1 MADPK
6 KRKVKQINLLII
18 IAIIVG
24 ICIPLCFTAVQMG
37 VFAKEPVVE
46 AKQEVTDE
54 SAPVLRV
61 AVNDDFCPMSFYDAD
76 GNLSGLDVE
85 LITMVANQLG
95 MRLEFE
101 CSDWMTCRQNL
112 EEGKAD
118 VILGLEIF
126 SNMQHVLKT
135 VPVTTDQ
142 LNIYGKN
149 KIDSMGSLANKKVAV
164 MARSVIMTTFDLQCE
179 YVEYS
184 TNSEILEAVEKGDVD
199 YGICHAAVAEKIIEK
214 DDLNVVPSLTIM
226 NSFPAFGVREDQEE
240 LRDQINTI
248 LKYYANQGTLA
259 SLENKWIVN
268 YSRNRSIGYVMEQNK
283 VFYTAYLITWLFVM
297 FLLAI
302 LKADYSKQQRYI
314 ATLLE
319 YQSKLEKSSQEV
331 MRANQAK
338 SDFLSH
344 MSHDIRTP
352 INGVMGM
359 VEVIKKNRS
368 DQDKVDECLDKI
380 QKASGHLLT
389 LLNDVLDMSKLE
401 SGKIQLEQIPFELKK
416 ELKELQAITE
426 TQAEEK
432 GLTVYYDMTGIQH
445 NELIGSPLH
454 MRRVLLN
461 LISNAVKYN
470 KKDGEIHLTAREL
483 MQNDKTALIEFKVAD
498 NGIGM
503 SESFIENE
511 LFQPFIQG
519 EAGARTKYQ
528 GTGLGMSIVQRI
540 VREMAGSIRV
550 ESKEG
555 EGTTFTVTLPFT
567 IDRSENVP
575 ETTTEQK
582 SDISGMK
589 ILVVEDNDLNLE
601 IAQFMLEEDGA
612 VVEIARDGLQAVEAF
627 KNSREGE
634 LDAIL
639 MDIMMPNMDGI
650 EATKT
655 IRGLDRA
662 DAKSIPIIAM
672 TANAFVEDMRKTKEA
687 GMNEHLTKPVD
698 GEKLLQVLYKY
709 KKQNEK

>member
-1 MADPK
+1 M
-6 KRKVKQINLLII
+6 NMLIM

-24 ICIPLCFTAVQMG
+24 ICIPLFFTAAQIG

-46 AKQEVTDE
+46 ARQEVTDE

-61 AVNDDFCPMSFYDAD
+61 AVDDGFCPMSFYDAD
-76 GNLSGLDVE
+76 GNLSGLNVE

-101 CSDWMTCRQNL
+101 CGDWMTCRQNL
-112 EEGKAD
+112 EEEKAD
-118 VILGLEIF
+118 AILGLETF
-126 SNMQHVLKT
+126 SNMQYVLKT

-149 KIDSMGSLANKKVAV
+149 KIESIGALANKKVAV
-164 MARSVIMTTFDLQCE
+164 MARSVIMTIFDLQCE
-179 YVEYS
+179 YVEYN
-184 TNSEILEAVEKGDVD
+184 TNSEILKAVENGEVD
-199 YGICHAAVAEKIIEK
+199 YGICHGAVAEKIIEK
-214 DDLNVVPSLTIM
+214 ENLSVVPSLTIM
-226 NSFPAFGVREDQEE
+226 NSFLTFGVREDEEE
-240 LRDQINTI
+240 LRDQMNTI

-259 SLENKWIVN
+259 SLENKWIVS
-268 YSRNRSIGYVMEQNK
+268 YSRNRSLSYVIEQNK
-283 VFYTAYLITWLFVM
+283 VFYVAYLITWLFVM
-297 FLLAI
+297 FLLSI
-302 LKADYSKQQRYI
+302 LKADYSRKQHYI

-319 YQSKLEKSSQEV
+319 YQSELEKSSQEV

-344 MSHDIRTP
+344 MTHDIRTP
-352 INGVMGM
+352 INGIMGM
-359 VEVIKKNRS
+359 VEVIKKNCS
-368 DQDKVDECLDKI
+368 DQNRVDECLDKI
-380 QKASGHLLT
+380 QKASGHLLD

-401 SGKIQLEQIPFELKK
+401 SGKIQLEQIPFELEK
-416 ELKELQAITE
+416 EMKELQTIME

-432 GLTVYYDMTGIQH
+432 GLTVFWDMTGICH

-454 MRRVLLN
+454 MRRILLN
-461 LISNAVKYN
+461 LLSNAVKYN
-470 KKDGEIHLTAREL
+470 KKGGEIHLTVNEI
-483 MQNDKTALIEFKVAD
+483 MQNDKTALFEFKVAD

-503 SESFIENE
+503 SESFIEDK
-511 LFQPFIQG
+511 LFQPFVQG
-519 EAGARTKYQ
+519 AGEARTKYQ

-540 VREMAGSIRV
+540 VREMTGSIDV

-555 EGTTFTVTLPFT
+555 EGTTFTVTLPFA
-567 IDRSENVP
+567 INRSENVP
-575 ETTTEQK
+575 KTIEEQK
-582 SDISGMK
+582 PDISGMK

-601 IAQFMLEEDGA
+601 IAQFMLEEDKA
-612 VVEIARDGLQAVEAF
+612 VVEVARDGLQAVEAF

-634 LDAIL
+634 LEAIL

-655 IRGLDRA
+655 IRSLDRA
-662 DAKSIPIIAM
+662 DAKSVPFIAM
-672 TANAFVEDMRKTKEA
+672 TANAFIEDMRKTKEA

-709 KKQNEK
+709 KKTGL

>member
-1 MADPK
+1 M
-6 KRKVKQINLLII
+6 
-18 IAIIVG
+18 
-24 ICIPLCFTAVQMG
+24 
-37 VFAKEPVVE
+37 
-46 AKQEVTDE
+46 TDE
-54 SAPVLRV
+54 NAPVLRV
-61 AVNDDFCPMSFYDAD
+61 AVDDGFCPMSFYDAD
-76 GNLSGLDVE
+76 GNLSGLNVE

-101 CSDWMTCRQNL
+101 CGDWMTCRQNL

-118 VILGLEIF
+118 VILGLETF

-142 LNIYGKN
+142 LNVYGEN
-149 KIDSMGSLANKKVAV
+149 KIESIGSLANKKVAV
-164 MARSVIMTTFDLQCE
+164 MARSVIMTIFDLQCE
-179 YVEYS
+179 YVEYN
-184 TNSEILEAVEKGDVD
+184 TNSEILKAVENGEVD

-214 DDLNVVPSLTIM
+214 ENLSVVPSLTIM
-226 NSFPAFGVREDQEE
+226 NSFLTFGVREDKEE
-240 LRDQINTI
+240 LRDQMNTI

-259 SLENKWIVN
+259 NLKNKWIVN
-268 YSRNRSIGYVMEQNK
+268 YSRNRSLSYVMEQNK
-283 VFYTAYLITWLFVM
+283 VFYVAYLITWLFVM
-297 FLLAI
+297 LLLII
-302 LKADYSKQQRYI
+302 LKADYSRKQHYI
-314 ATLLE
+314 ETLLE
-319 YQSKLEKSSQEV
+319 YQSELEKSSQEV

-344 MSHDIRTP
+344 MTHDIRTP

-368 DQDKVDECLDKI
+368 DQGKVDECLDKI
-380 QKASGHLLT
+380 QKASRHLLD

-401 SGKIQLEQIPFELKK
+401 SGKIQLEQIPFELEK
-416 ELKELQAITE
+416 EMKELQTITE

-432 GLTVYYDMTGIQH
+432 ELTVFCDMTEIQH

-454 MRRVLLN
+454 MRRILLN
-461 LISNAVKYN
+461 LLSNAVKYN
-470 KKDGEIHLTAREL
+470 KKGGEIHLTVKEI
-483 MQNDKTALIEFKVAD
+483 MQNDKTALFEFKVTD

-503 SESFIENE
+503 SKAFIEDK
-511 LFQPFIQG
+511 LFQPFVQG
-519 EAGARTKYQ
+519 VGGARTKYQ

-540 VREMAGSIRV
+540 VREMTGSIDV

-555 EGTTFTVTLPFT
+555 EGTTFTVTLPFAINHSANVQKT
-567 IDRSENVP
+567 IE
-575 ETTTEQK
+575 EQK
-582 SDISGMK
+582 PDISGMK

-601 IAQFMLEEDGA
+601 IAQFMLEEDKA
-612 VVEIARDGLQAVEAF
+612 VVVVARDGLQAVEAF

-634 LDAIL
+634 LEAIL

-655 IRGLDRA
+655 IRSLDRA

-709 KKQNEK
+709 KKQEFNIKEQE

>member
-1 MADPK
+1 MTEGK
-6 KRKVKQINLLII
+6 MIRNRQMNMLIM

-24 ICIPLCFTAVQMG
+24 ICIPLFFTAIQIG
-37 VFAKEPVVE
+37 VFAEEPVVE
-46 AKQEVTDE
+46 ARQEVTDE

-61 AVNDDFCPMSFYDAD
+61 AVDDGFCPMSFYDAD
-76 GNLSGLDVE
+76 GNLSGLNVE

-101 CSDWMTCRQNL
+101 CGDWMTCRQNL

-118 VILGLEIF
+118 AILGLETF

-149 KIDSMGSLANKKVAV
+149 KIESLGALANKKVAV
-164 MARSVIMTTFDLQCE
+164 MARSVIMTMFDLQCE
-179 YVEYS
+179 YVEYN
-184 TNSEILEAVEKGDVD
+184 TNSEILKAVENGEVD
-199 YGICHAAVAEKIIEK
+199 YGICHEAVAEKIIEK
-214 DDLNVVPSLTIM
+214 ENLSVVPSLTIM
-226 NSFPAFGVREDQEE
+226 NSFLTFGVWEDKEE
-240 LRDQINTI
+240 LRDQMNTI

-259 SLENKWIVN
+259 RLENKWIVN
-268 YSRNRSIGYVMEQNK
+268 YSRNRSLSYVIEQNK
-283 VFYTAYLITWLFVM
+283 VFYVAYLITWLFVM
-297 FLLAI
+297 FLLSI
-302 LKADYSKQQRYI
+302 LKADYSRKQHYI

-319 YQSKLEKSSQEV
+319 YQSELEKSSQEV

-344 MSHDIRTP
+344 MTHDIRTP
-352 INGVMGM
+352 INGIMGM
-359 VEVIKKNRS
+359 VEVIKKNCS
-368 DQDKVDECLDKI
+368 DQNKVDECLDKI
-380 QKASGHLLT
+380 QKASGHLLD

-401 SGKIQLEQIPFELKK
+401 SGKIQLEQIPFELEK
-416 ELKELQAITE
+416 EMKELQTIME

-432 GLTVYYDMTGIQH
+432 GLTVFWDMTGICH

-454 MRRVLLN
+454 MRRILLN
-461 LISNAVKYN
+461 LLSNAVKYN
-470 KKDGEIHLTAREL
+470 KKGGEIHLTVNEI
-483 MQNDKTALIEFKVAD
+483 MQNDKTAMFEFKVAD

-503 SESFIENE
+503 SESFIEDK
-511 LFQPFIQG
+511 LFQPFVQG
-519 EAGARTKYQ
+519 TGEARTKYQ

-540 VREMAGSIRV
+540 VREMTGSIDV

-555 EGTTFTVTLPFT
+555 EGTTFTVTLPFA
-567 IDRSENVP
+567 INRSENVP
-575 ETTTEQK
+575 KTIEEQK
-582 SDISGMK
+582 PDISGMK
-589 ILVVEDNDLNLE
+589 ILVVEDIDLNLE
-601 IAQFMLEEDGA
+601 IAQFMLEEDKA
-612 VVEIARDGLQAVEAF
+612 VVEVARDGLQAVEAF

-634 LDAIL
+634 LEAIL

-655 IRGLDRA
+655 IRSLDRA

-709 KKQNEK
+709 KKTGL

>member
-1 MADPK
+1 MTEGK
-6 KRKVKQINLLII
+6 MIRNRQMNMLIM

-24 ICIPLCFTAVQMG
+24 ICIPLFFTAAQIG

-46 AKQEVTDE
+46 ARQEVTDE

-61 AVNDDFCPMSFYDAD
+61 AVDDGFCPMSFYDAD
-76 GNLSGLDVE
+76 GNLSGLNVE

-101 CSDWMTCRQNL
+101 CGDWMTCRQNL

-118 VILGLEIF
+118 AILGLETF

-149 KIDSMGSLANKKVAV
+149 KIESIGALANKKVAV
-164 MARSVIMTTFDLQCE
+164 MARSVIMTMYDLQCE
-179 YVEYS
+179 YVEYN
-184 TNSEILEAVEKGDVD
+184 TNSEILKAVENGEVD
-199 YGICHAAVAEKIIEK
+199 YGICHGAVAEKIIEK
-214 DDLNVVPSLTIM
+214 ENLSVVPSLTIM
-226 NSFPAFGVREDQEE
+226 NSFLTFGVREDEEE
-240 LRDQINTI
+240 LRDQMNTI

-259 SLENKWIVN
+259 RLENKWIVN
-268 YSRNRSIGYVMEQNK
+268 YSRNRSLSYVIEQNK
-283 VFYTAYLITWLFVM
+283 VFYVAYLITWLFVM
-297 FLLAI
+297 FLLSI
-302 LKADYSKQQRYI
+302 LKADYSRKQHYI

-319 YQSKLEKSSQEV
+319 YQSELEKSSQEV

-344 MSHDIRTP
+344 MTHDIRTP
-352 INGVMGM
+352 INGIMGM
-359 VEVIKKNRS
+359 VEVIKKNCS
-368 DQDKVDECLDKI
+368 DQNKVDECLDKI
-380 QKASGHLLT
+380 QKASGHLLD

-401 SGKIQLEQIPFELKK
+401 SGKIQLEQIPFELEK
-416 ELKELQAITE
+416 EMKELQTIME

-432 GLTVYYDMTGIQH
+432 GLTVFWDMTGICH

-454 MRRVLLN
+454 MRRILLN
-461 LISNAVKYN
+461 LLSNAVKYN
-470 KKDGEIHLTAREL
+470 KKGGEIHLTVNEI
-483 MQNDKTALIEFKVAD
+483 MQNDKTALFEFKVAD

-503 SESFIENE
+503 SESFIEDK
-511 LFQPFIQG
+511 LFQPFVQG
-519 EAGARTKYQ
+519 AGEARTKYQ

-540 VREMAGSIRV
+540 VREMTGSIDV

-555 EGTTFTVTLPFT
+555 EGTTFTVTLPFA
-567 IDRSENVP
+567 INRSENVP
-575 ETTTEQK
+575 KTIEEQK
-582 SDISGMK
+582 PDISGMK

-601 IAQFMLEEDGA
+601 IAQFMLEEDKA
-612 VVEIARDGLQAVEAF
+612 VVEVARDGLQAVEAF

-634 LDAIL
+634 LEAIL

-655 IRGLDRA
+655 IRSLDRA

-698 GEKLLQVLYKY
+698 GEKLLQVLYNY
-709 KKQNEK
+709 KKQGF

>member
-1 MADPK
+1 MTDRK
-6 KRKVKQINLLII
+6 KMGPKQINVLMIITII
-18 IAIIVG
+18 IG
-24 ICIPLCFTAVQMG
+24 ICIPLCFTAIQMG
-37 VFAKEPVVE
+37 VFAKDPVVE
-46 AKQEVTDE
+46 VEPEVTDE

-101 CSDWMTCRQNL
+101 CSDWLTCRQNL
-112 EEGKAD
+112 EDGNVD

-149 KIDSMGSLANKKVAV
+149 KIDSIGSLANKKVAV

-179 YVEYS
+179 YVEYN
-184 TNSEILEAVEKGDVD
+184 TNSEILEAVEKGEVD

-214 DDLNVVPSLTIM
+214 EDLNVLSSLTIM
-226 NSFPAFGVREDQEE
+226 NSFPAFGVREDHSE
-240 LRDQINTI
+240 LRDQIDTI
-248 LKYYANQGTLA
+248 LKYYANKGTLA

-283 VFYTAYLITWLFVM
+283 VFYVAYLITWLFVL

-314 ATLLE
+314 ATLLD
-319 YQSKLEKSSQEV
+319 YQAKLEKSSQEV
-331 MRANQAK
+331 IRANQAK

-368 DQDKVDECLDKI
+368 DQEKVDECLEKI

-416 ELKELQAITE
+416 ELKELQVITE
-426 TQAEEK
+426 TQAQEK
-432 GLTVYYDMTGIQH
+432 ELTVYCDMTGICH

-470 KKDGEIHLTAREL
+470 KKGGEIHLTARET
-483 MQNDKTALIEFKVAD
+483 MQNDKTVVVEFKVAD

-503 SESFIENE
+503 SQAFMENE

-519 EAGARTKYQ
+519 QAGARTKYQ

-540 VREMAGSIRV
+540 VREMSGTISV
-550 ESKEG
+550 ESREG
-555 EGTTFTVTLPFT
+555 EGTTFTVALPFT
-567 IDRSENVP
+567 INYSENVT
-575 ETTTEQK
+575 ETAPEQK
-582 SDISGMK
+582 PDISGMK
-589 ILVVEDNDLNLE
+589 VLVVEDNDLNLE

-612 VVEIARDGLQAVEAF
+612 VVKAARDGLQAVETF
-627 KNSREGE
+627 KNSEEGE
-634 LDAIL
+634 FQAIL

-655 IRGLDRA
+655 IRELDRA
-662 DAKSIPIIAM
+662 DAKTIPIIAM

-698 GEKLLQVLYKY
+698 AQKLLGVMLRYRKR
-709 KKQNEK
+709 

>member
-1 MADPK
+1 M
-6 KRKVKQINLLII
+6 NMLIM

-24 ICIPLCFTAVQMG
+24 ICIPLFFTAAQIG

-46 AKQEVTDE
+46 ARQEVTDE

-61 AVNDDFCPMSFYDAD
+61 AVDDGFCPMSFYDAD
-76 GNLSGLDVE
+76 GNLSGLNVE

-101 CSDWMTCRQNL
+101 CGDWMTCRQNL
-112 EEGKAD
+112 EEEKAD
-118 VILGLEIF
+118 AILGLETF
-126 SNMQHVLKT
+126 SNMQYVLKT

-149 KIDSMGSLANKKVAV
+149 KIESIGALANKKVAV
-164 MARSVIMTTFDLQCE
+164 MARSVIMTIFDLQCE
-179 YVEYS
+179 YVEYN
-184 TNSEILEAVEKGDVD
+184 TNSEILKAVENGEVD
-199 YGICHAAVAEKIIEK
+199 YGICHGAVAEKIIEK
-214 DDLNVVPSLTIM
+214 ENLSVVPSLTIM
-226 NSFPAFGVREDQEE
+226 NSFLTFGVREDEEE
-240 LRDQINTI
+240 LRDQMNTI

-259 SLENKWIVN
+259 SLENKWIVS
-268 YSRNRSIGYVMEQNK
+268 YSRNRSLSYVIEQNK
-283 VFYTAYLITWLFVM
+283 VFYVAYLITWLFVM
-297 FLLAI
+297 FLLSI
-302 LKADYSKQQRYI
+302 LKADYSRKQHYI

-319 YQSKLEKSSQEV
+319 YQSELEKSSQEV

-344 MSHDIRTP
+344 MTHDIRTP
-352 INGVMGM
+352 INGIMGM
-359 VEVIKKNRS
+359 VEVIKKNCS
-368 DQDKVDECLDKI
+368 DQNRVDECLDKI
-380 QKASGHLLT
+380 QKASGHLLD

-401 SGKIQLEQIPFELKK
+401 SGKIQLEQIPFELEK
-416 ELKELQAITE
+416 EMKELQTIME

-432 GLTVYYDMTGIQH
+432 GLTVFWDMTGICH

-454 MRRVLLN
+454 MRRILLN
-461 LISNAVKYN
+461 LLSNAVKYN
-470 KKDGEIHLTAREL
+470 KKGGEIHLTVNEI
-483 MQNDKTALIEFKVAD
+483 MQNDKTALFEFKVAD

-503 SESFIENE
+503 SESFIEDK
-511 LFQPFIQG
+511 LFQPFVQG
-519 EAGARTKYQ
+519 AGEARTKYQ

-540 VREMAGSIRV
+540 VREMTGSIDV

-555 EGTTFTVTLPFT
+555 EGTTFTVTLPFA
-567 IDRSENVP
+567 INRSENVP
-575 ETTTEQK
+575 KTIEEQK
-582 SDISGMK
+582 PDISGMK

-601 IAQFMLEEDGA
+601 IAQFMLEEDKA
-612 VVEIARDGLQAVEAF
+612 VVEVARDGLQAVEAF

-634 LDAIL
+634 LEAIL

-655 IRGLDRA
+655 IRSLDRA

-709 KKQNEK
+709 KKTGL

>member
-1 MADPK
+1 MTEGK
-6 KRKVKQINLLII
+6 MIRNRQINMLIM

-24 ICIPLCFTAVQMG
+24 ICIPLFFTAVQIG

-46 AKQEVTDE
+46 VRQEVTDE

-61 AVNDDFCPMSFYDAD
+61 VVDDGFCPMSFYDAD
-76 GNLSGLDVE
+76 GNLSGLNVE

-101 CSDWMTCRQNL
+101 CGDWMTSRQNL

-118 VILGLEIF
+118 VILGLETF

-142 LNIYGKN
+142 LNVYGEN
-149 KIDSMGSLANKKVAV
+149 KIESIGSLANKKVAV
-164 MARSVIMTTFDLQCE
+164 MARSVIMTIFDLQCE
-179 YVEYS
+179 YVEYN
-184 TNSEILEAVEKGDVD
+184 TNSEILKAVENGEVD

-214 DDLNVVPSLTIM
+214 ENLSVVSSLTIM
-226 NSFPAFGVREDQEE
+226 NSFLTFGVREDKEE
-240 LRDQINTI
+240 LRDQMNTI

-259 SLENKWIVN
+259 NLKNKWIVN
-268 YSRNRSIGYVMEQNK
+268 YSRNRSLSYVMEQNK
-283 VFYTAYLITWLFVM
+283 VFYVAYLITWLFVM
-297 FLLAI
+297 FLLII
-302 LKADYSKQQRYI
+302 LKADYSRKQHYI
-314 ATLLE
+314 ETLLE
-319 YQSKLEKSSQEV
+319 YQSELEKSSQEV

-344 MSHDIRTP
+344 MTHDIRTP

-380 QKASGHLLT
+380 QKASRHLLD

-401 SGKIQLEQIPFELKK
+401 SGKIQLELEK
-416 ELKELQAITE
+416 EMKELQTITE

-432 GLTVYYDMTGIQH
+432 ELTVFCDMTEIQH

-454 MRRVLLN
+454 MRRILLN
-461 LISNAVKYN
+461 LLSNAVKYN
-470 KKDGEIHLTAREL
+470 KKGGEIHLTVKEI
-483 MQNDKTALIEFKVAD
+483 MQNDKTALFEFKVTD

-503 SESFIENE
+503 SDSFIEDK
-511 LFQPFIQG
+511 LFQPFVQG
-519 EAGARTKYQ
+519 VGGARTKYQ

-540 VREMAGSIRV
+540 VREMTGSIDV

-555 EGTTFTVTLPFT
+555 EGTTFTVTLPFA
-567 IDRSENVP
+567 INHSANVP
-575 ETTTEQK
+575 KTIEEQK
-582 SDISGMK
+582 PDISGMK

-601 IAQFMLEEDGA
+601 IAQFMLEEDKA
-612 VVEIARDGLQAVEAF
+612 VVVVARDGLQAVEAF

-634 LDAIL
+634 LEAIL
-639 MDIMMPNMDGI
+639 MDIMMPNMNGI

-655 IRGLDRA
+655 IRSLDRA

-709 KKQNEK
+709 KKQEFNIKEQE

>member
-1 MADPK
+1 MTEGK
-6 KRKVKQINLLII
+6 MIRNRQMNMLIM

-24 ICIPLCFTAVQMG
+24 ICIPLFFTAAQIG

-46 AKQEVTDE
+46 ARQEVTDE

-61 AVNDDFCPMSFYDAD
+61 AVDDGFCPMSFYDAD
-76 GNLSGLDVE
+76 GNLSGLNVE

-101 CSDWMTCRQNL
+101 CGDWMTCRQNL

-118 VILGLEIF
+118 AILGLETL
-126 SNMQHVLKT
+126 SHMQHVLKT

-149 KIDSMGSLANKKVAV
+149 KIESIGALANKKVAV
-164 MARSVIMTTFDLQCE
+164 MARSVIMTIFDLQCE
-179 YVEYS
+179 YVEYN
-184 TNSEILEAVEKGDVD
+184 TNSEILKAVENGEVD
-199 YGICHAAVAEKIIEK
+199 YGICHGAVAEKIIEK
-214 DDLNVVPSLTIM
+214 ENLSVVPSLTIM
-226 NSFPAFGVREDQEE
+226 NSFLTFGVREDEEE
-240 LRDQINTI
+240 LRDQMNTI

-259 SLENKWIVN
+259 RLENKWIVN
-268 YSRNRSIGYVMEQNK
+268 YSRNRSLSYVIEQNK
-283 VFYTAYLITWLFVM
+283 VFYVAYLITWLFVM
-297 FLLAI
+297 FLLSI
-302 LKADYSKQQRYI
+302 LKADYSRKQHYI

-319 YQSKLEKSSQEV
+319 YQSELEKSSQEV

-344 MSHDIRTP
+344 MTHDIRTP
-352 INGVMGM
+352 INGIMGM
-359 VEVIKKNRS
+359 VEVIKKNCS
-368 DQDKVDECLDKI
+368 DQNKVDECLDKI
-380 QKASGHLLT
+380 QKASGHLLD

-401 SGKIQLEQIPFELKK
+401 SGKIQLEQIPFELEK
-416 ELKELQAITE
+416 EMKELQTIME

-432 GLTVYYDMTGIQH
+432 GLTVFWDMTGICH

-454 MRRVLLN
+454 MRRILLN
-461 LISNAVKYN
+461 LLSNAVKYN
-470 KKDGEIHLTAREL
+470 KKGGEIHLTVNEI
-483 MQNDKTALIEFKVAD
+483 MQNDKTALFEFKVAD

-503 SESFIENE
+503 SESFIEDK
-511 LFQPFIQG
+511 LFQPFVQG
-519 EAGARTKYQ
+519 AGEARTKYQ

-540 VREMAGSIRV
+540 VREMTGSIDV

-555 EGTTFTVTLPFT
+555 EGTTFTVTLPFA
-567 IDRSENVP
+567 INRSENVP
-575 ETTTEQK
+575 KTIEEQK
-582 SDISGMK
+582 PDISGMK

-601 IAQFMLEEDGA
+601 IAQFMLEEDKA
-612 VVEIARDGLQAVEAF
+612 VVEVARDGLQAVEAF

-634 LDAIL
+634 LEAIL

-655 IRGLDRA
+655 IRSLDRA

-709 KKQNEK
+709 KKTGL